1 MTSQTKSAYLKEFDY
16 FRGIAI
22 LIVVFWHMIVILGE
36 HEFLMNG
43 YAEFSK
49 LISFTFN
56 CSTGLFVF
64 ISGFMF
70 YWVYYR
76 RGFRYGAF
84 LHGKFNN
91 LFRPYFLIATI
102 FSLTHLIYGAYTG
115 RLAEWNFWID
125 NAVERFF
132 LDTWMYWSFWYMPFI
147 AVVFILSPVYLK
159 FIRLRID
166 LQFFLL
172 AVNLLMS
179 CSVGRDNTD
188 PLQSCVFFSP
198 FYLFGI
204 ICAQNYKQIKN
215 FSVKFWIRLLWLYL
229 MTILLVAVFG
239 RYEYGAVHLPLPTLG
254 ITFTDVTPVFKLPEC
269 LLLLLAGEKLANTL
283 KTLKEILTIMGKF
296 SFTVFFLHNFFI
308 SAFEE
313 MFFWGGAIKP
323 LQDNVWLYVVGFAM
337 AAVVCGICIFVAAR
351 LKERLGTNSRIY
363 IGT

>member
-1 MTSQTKSAYLKEFDY
+1 MTSQTKSAYLNEFDY

-22 LIVVFWHMIVILGE
+22 FFVVLYHMIIILGE
-36 HEFLMNG
+36 HEFIMNG

-49 LISFTFN
+49 LITLTAKDA
-56 CSTGLFVF
+56 TGLFVF
-64 ISGFMF
+64 VSGFMF
-70 YWVYYR
+70 HWVYYR
-76 RGFRYGAF
+76 RGFRYKAF
-84 LHGKFNN
+84 LRGKFNN

-159 FIRLRID
+159 FIDLRREW
-166 LQFFLL
+166 QFVILL
-172 AVNLLMS
+172 CALIVS
-179 CSVGRDNTD
+179 CLSGRDNTD
-188 PLQSCVFFSP
+188 PLQSCAYFSVY
-198 FYLFGI
+198 YLFGI
-204 ICAQNYKQIKN
+204 ICAQNYERIKN

-229 MTILLVAVFG
+229 MTILIAAAFG
-239 RYEYGAVHLPLPTLG
+239 QYEYGAIHLPLPDMGLT
-254 ITFTDVTPVFKLPEC
+254 IADITPVFKLPEC
-269 LLLLLAGEKLANTL
+269 LLLLWLGEKLAKTSATL
-283 KTLKEILTIMGKF
+283 KKILLITGQF

-308 SAFEE
+308 AAFEE
-313 MFFWGGAIKP
+313 VFFWAGAEQP
-323 LQDNVWLYVVGFAM
+323 LQKTVWLYVVGFAM

-351 LKERLGTNSRIY
+351 LKERLGTKSRIY